1 MEPWW
6 HQSVELLASGRK
18 AEAIQ
23 VTRAA
28 AEAGSLGAAV
38 RLARFGEDA
47 GLSPEDADAIIED
60 AVRIVKDGDVTAH
73 WNLYA
78 AAELLLGSCDPE
90 EKYWRI
96 ERHLQQYAK
105 ASGDPRAALSVAR
118 RFMFG
123 TPVLQ
128 ADLATAVDW
137 YHCAAALGSE
147 EAAVEL
153 GAILS
158 DA

>member
-18 AEAIQ
+18 TEAVE

-47 GLSPEDADAIIED
+47 GLSREDADALIED
-60 AVRIVKDGDVTAH
+60 VVRIVKDEDVTAH

-78 AAELLLGSCDPE
+78 ASELLLGSCEPE

-96 ERHLQQYAK
+96 ERHLQYYAK

-118 RFMFG
+118 RYMYG

-128 ADLATAVDW
+128 ADVATAVDW
-137 YHCAAALGSE
+137 YYCAVALGSD
-147 EAAVEL
+147 EATMEL